1 VDFRNT
7 VLIMTSNIGSQLIV
21 DLGPGQRAE
30 LERRVQEALR
40 AHFKPEFLNRIDET
54 IIFHQLG
61 REQIRRIVDIQL
73 ERVQALLR
81 DRRIQLDV
89 SDAARDLLAEKGF
102 DPHFGARP
110 LKRVIQRMLQDPL
123 AMKILEG
130 EFAEGAKV
138 RVDARPSG
146 DVLELRLA

>member
-1 VDFRNT
+1 

-30 LERRVQEALR
+30 LEQRVQEALR

-54 IIFHQLG
+54 IIFHQLERG
-61 REQIRRIVDIQL
+61 QIRRIVDIQL
-73 ERVQALLR
+73 ERVQQLLEE
-81 DRRIQLDV
+81 RRIALDV
-89 SDAARDLLAEKGF
+89 SDAARELLADKGY
-102 DPHFGARP
+102 DPHYGARP

-130 EFAEGAKV
+130 AFPDGSKI
-138 RVDARPSG
+138 RVDARPG
-146 DVLELRLA
+146 GEALELSPV